1 MYPGTRASC
10 HPDAEVAEDRFPT
23 QFTKRYYWGKAI
35 VMNELQGVNSMT
47 GAQQSDAMKNLV
59 LFILGLAV
67 IGTIVAFGWYFAFD
81 LPVQQAALSTPAN
94 GCWGGICKGGM
105 G

>member
-1 MYPGTRASC
+1 MTSS
-10 HPDAEVAEDRFPT
+10 HPDAEVAEDPFTSRL
-23 QFTKRYYWGKAI
+23 TKRYYPGKAI
-35 VMNELQGVNSMT
+35 VMNKLYGVNSMT

-67 IGTIVAFGWYFAFD
+67 IGTFVAFGWYFAVD
-81 LPVQQAALSTPAN
+81 LPIQQAALTTPAN
-94 GCWGGICKGGM
+94 GCWGGICRGGM